1 MENETNGTLITRY
14 NPLMSVVT
22 RTLANGLTTAFE
34 RRAGPG
40 FAFDLRLPRGSIH
53 DPPGRWGS
61 ASALEEWLYK
71 GAGRYDARALQDALD
86 DLGVRRAGGCGFEAT
101 RLAASG
107 LRDDLQAT
115 LSLYADLV
123 RRPHLPA
130 AELPT
135 LLDLARQDLE
145 SYQDSPPDRLGLLV
159 RSQTF
164 AGSGYAWPT
173 SGTPEGLAHITPHN
187 LQDFFAGYGAAG
199 SILAVVADLEADTVL
214 GWAEELFGDW
224 PEGAGAGRSAAE
236 QLSRPTP
243 HLGLRGHLSLDS
255 QQTHLT
261 LMGQGVAPTSPDWLT
276 WHLALTAL
284 SGGSASRL
292 FYAVREERGLAY
304 SVSAGPQLAGRTGLL
319 TGYAGSTPERAQET
333 LEVILGELERWTQG
347 LQPEEFERA
356 KRALLA
362 STVFG
367 SESVRARSAGLTH
380 DLALFGRVRPLP
392 ELRAQIEGITLAATN
407 DFLSRYHYG
416 PLSLFSAGPQAL
428 AQPGE
433 AYV

>member
-1 MENETNGTLITRY
+1 
-14 NPLMSVVT
+14 MSVVT
-22 RTLANGLTTAFE
+22 RTLANGLTLAFE

-53 DPPGRWGS
+53 DPPGQQGS

-71 GAGRYDARALQDALD
+71 GAGPHDTRALQDALD

-107 LRDDLQAT
+107 LRDDLHAT
-115 LSLYADLV
+115 LSLYSDLV

-130 AELPT
+130 TELPT

-145 SYQDSPPDRLGLLV
+145 SYQDSPADRLGLLV
-159 RSQTF
+159 RAQTF

-173 SGTPEGLAHITPHN
+173 SGTPEGLANITPHT
-187 LQDFFAGYGAAG
+187 LQAFFAGYGAAG
-199 SILAVVADLEADTVL
+199 SLLAVVADLEAEQVL
-214 GWAEELFGDW
+214 GWIEALFGDW
-224 PEGAGAGRSAAE
+224 AAGVGAGHSAAE
-236 QLSRPTP
+236 LLSQPTP
-243 HLGLRGHLSLDS
+243 HLGLREHLSLDS

-261 LMGQGVAPTSPDWLT
+261 FIGQGVAPTSPDWLK

-292 FYAVREERGLAY
+292 FHAVREERGLAY
-304 SVSAGPQLAGRTGLL
+304 SVSAGPQLAGHTALL

-333 LEVILGELERWTQG
+333 LDVIQAELQRWTLG
-347 LQPEEFERA
+347 LSPDEFERA
-356 KRALLA
+356 KCALLA

-392 ELRAQIEGITLAATN
+392 ELRAQIEAITLEATN

-416 PLSLFSAGPQAL
+416 PLSLFSAGATSPTW
-428 AQPGE
+428 QPIGE
-433 AYV
+433 PHV